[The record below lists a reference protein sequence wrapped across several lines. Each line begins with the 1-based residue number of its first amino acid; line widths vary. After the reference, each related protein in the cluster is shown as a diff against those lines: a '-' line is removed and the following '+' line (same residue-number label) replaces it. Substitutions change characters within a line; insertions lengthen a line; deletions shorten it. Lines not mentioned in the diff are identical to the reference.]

1 MTLLCI
7 NVINIHAL
15 QKVLI
20 NKSNEIVK
28 VVSVNRNKY
37 KKHVN
42 LNEEKEEIIFERLKY
57 KYIKNLLK
65 GKQIDDD

>member
-1 MTLLCI
+1 MYKYYKYSCTE
-7 NVINIHAL
+7 
-15 QKVLI
+15 KVLI

-57 KYIKNLLK
+57 THIKNLLK